1 MARTEVKLAPRSAQR
16 PVRAAAPRRQWPAFI
31 EGTVTYLREV
41 LIELKRVE
49 WPSRREAT
57 SATIVV
63 VVVLVLM
70 AVYLGTFDYFYTIL
84 VKRFL
89 IRPGA

>member
-1 MARTEVKLAPRSAQR
+1 MARTEVKLEPRPVQR
-16 PVRAAAPRRQWPAFI
+16 PARTPAPRQWPAFI
-31 EGTVTYLREV
+31 EGIVTYLREV

-57 SATIVV
+57 SATIVD

-70 AVYLGTFDYFYTIL
+70 AVYLGTFDYLYTIM
-84 VKRFL
+84 VKRWL
-89 IRPGA
+89 IRPGV

>member
-1 MARTEVKLAPRSAQR
+1 MARSGVKLEPRPVQR
-16 PVRAAAPRRQWPAFI
+16 PAKSAEPRRWPAFV
-31 EGTVTYLREV
+31 EGIVTYLREV

-70 AVYLGTFDYFYTIL
+70 AIYLGAFDYLYTFM
-84 VKRFL
+84 VKRWL
-89 IRPGA
+89 IKPGV